1 MRLRVGRTWVLVL
14 MLGVFGAGGPAIA
27 DEPEA
32 SFYDGIRSA
41 FPKYNQ
47 LRTIRALA
55 VCIDFHRSTL
65 SSARVPA
72 GYWYYKESG
81 PLFTT
86 TLVREALNY
95 CVQEK
100 RRQSLRD
107 CDCVIV
113 ARNNRFRLEATP
125 EQLAKLATPRAATL
139 PLVRRPQSEASAD
152 HTPIADPETYTGMLI
167 FGGGANREWVWASLT
182 VTPTRDGAE
191 FEGTVGDDQCRG
203 DLITEDRKNGTWGG
217 HCEGRGSLWGTVK
230 LEEGRIVVQG
240 VEADGGEL
248 SAQLTRQ

>member
-1 MRLRVGRTWVLVL
+1 
-14 MLGVFGAGGPAIA
+14 MLGISCAGGPATA
-27 DEPEA
+27 SEPEA
-32 SFYDGIRSA
+32 SFYADIRSA
-41 FPKYNQ
+41 FPEYDQ
-47 LRTIRALA
+47 MTTIRALA

-65 SSARVPA
+65 SSARFSA

-86 TLVREALNY
+86 ELVREALNY

-107 CDCVIV
+107 CDCVVV
-113 ARNNRFRLEATP
+113 ARNNRFRLEATS
-125 EQLAKLATPRAATL
+125 EQLAKLGTARAATL

-167 FGGGANREWVWASLT
+167 FGRGANREWVWASLT
-182 VTPTRDGAE
+182 VTPTRDGAV
-191 FEGTVGDDQCRG
+191 FEGSVGNDQCRG
-203 DLITEDRKNGTWGG
+203 DLITEDRRNGTWGG
-217 HCEGRGSLWGTVK
+217 HCDGRGSLWGTVK
-230 LEEGRIVVQG
+230 LEEGRIVAHG